1 MTRNSSR
8 TSKALDVLRKK
19 MIRETEEFLARHLP
33 STDASPN
40 SAHGEL
46 APAIDR
52 NPLSN
57 Q

>member
-1 MTRNSSR
+1 MSRSSSQ
-8 TSKALDVLRKK
+8 TSKTLDVLRRK

-33 STDASPN
+33 STEASPN

-46 APAIDR
+46 APAIER